1 MRWDPD
7 ACPLIRRKENQE
19 LDLVVEGFAI
29 AVEDPEDS
37 ATAAVSFATGL
48 VADPAVAATD
58 FAPVEESNPAAA
70 AEGSAVVATD
80 LVVAVAAATV
90 AGVGPA
96 EAVATDLAVVEV
108 AATGPVVAVAAAL
121 QAAEAELVAVVVRPA
136 GQHLVDSSDC
146 PLADQIRL
154 ILCTLLPFFQP
165 RAF

>member
-37 ATAAVSFATGL
+37 ATAAVGFATGL

-90 AGVGPA
+90 AGVDP
-96 EAVATDLAVVEV
+96 AVAAATDPEVVE
-108 AATGPVVAVAAAL
+108 AAAL

>member
-37 ATAAVSFATGL
+37 ATAAVGFATGL

-70 AEGSAVVATD
+70 AEGF
-80 LVVAVAAATV
+80 VAVEVAAIA

>member
-29 AVEDPEDS
+29 AVEDPGGS
-37 ATAAVSFATGL
+37 ATAAVGFATDL
-48 VADPAVAATD
+48 EADPAAAVAIG
-58 FAPVEESNPAAA
+58 FAPVEESIPVAAV
-70 AEGSAVVATD
+70 EGF
-80 LVVAVAAATV
+80 VAVEVAAIA
-90 AGVGPA
+90 AGAGPA

-108 AATGPVVAVAAAL
+108 AATDPVVAVAAAL

>member
-29 AVEDPEDS
+29 AVEDPEG
-37 ATAAVSFATGL
+37 FATGL

-80 LVVAVAAATV
+80 LVVAVAAA
-90 AGVGPA
+90 P
-96 EAVATDLAVVEV
+96 
-108 AATGPVVAVAAAL
+108 PV
-121 QAAEAELVAVVVRPA
+121 AEAELVAVAAHPAVQLVAGAVLVADKAAVVQEYPA
-136 GQHLVDSSDC
+136 D
-146 PLADQIRL
+146 
-154 ILCTLLPFFQP
+154 
-165 RAF
+165 

>member
-37 ATAAVSFATGL
+37 ATAAVGFATGL

-70 AEGSAVVATD
+70 AEGF
-80 LVVAVAAATV
+80 VAVEVAAIA
-90 AGVGPA
+90 AGVGLA

-108 AATGPVVAVAAAL
+108 AATGPVVAVAAVAAAL

>member
-29 AVEDPEDS
+29 AVEDPGGS
-37 ATAAVSFATGL
+37 ATAAVGFATGL
-48 VADPAVAATD
+48 VADPAVVATD

-70 AEGSAVVATD
+70 AEGF
-80 LVVAVAAATV
+80 VAVEVAAIA

-121 QAAEAELVAVVVRPA
+121 QAAEAELVAVVVHPA